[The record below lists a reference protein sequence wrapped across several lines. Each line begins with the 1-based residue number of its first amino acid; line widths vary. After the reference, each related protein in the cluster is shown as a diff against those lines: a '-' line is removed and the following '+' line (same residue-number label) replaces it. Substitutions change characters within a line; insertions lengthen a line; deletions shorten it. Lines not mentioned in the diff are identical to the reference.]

1 MSKKAAKQDKNA
13 AVLTQRDT
21 IQRPLNIMRAG
32 STKRPP
38 IMQRITPRKP
48 LKRTWKNTAKQ
59 HENGPNGAASVGG
72 HITFT
77 LASDHVTT
85 PDDALPG
92 SRRFRHRRSVLP
104 NYDDELSARIDVST
118 AALSSL
124 LMIQDHLSMMD

>member
-1 MSKKAAKQDKNA
+1 MKTA
-13 AVLTQRDT
+13 LTGRLSG
-21 IQRPLNIMRAG
+21 RPH
-32 STKRPP
+32 SFK
-38 IMQRITPRKP
+38 
-48 LKRTWKNTAKQ
+48 
-59 HENGPNGAASVGG
+59 
-72 HITFT
+72 

-124 LMIQDHLSMMD
+124 LMIQDHLSMMELLFPLGTTECFRALNNALQQLQRISLAEPSLCLSNTRCVLVLQSLGCHSMECC